1 MGGRI
6 TTCSLDIS
14 DYSLLVNWGNTIF
27 NDLWVR
33 GCDPSRDWISNTED
47 ELVHSKQQ

>member
-1 MGGRI
+1 MGGRA

-14 DYSLLVNWGNTIF
+14 DYPSSVNWGNTLF

-33 GCDPSRDWISNTED
+33 DYDPSRDWFSNIED
-47 ELVHSKQQ
+47 ELVHSR